1 MSPHPHLSPHLST
14 SLSTLLLPPSPT
26 DPLSACGPPILSLLP
41 THPSSLLRL
50 ARSQLYT
57 WPYAQVPPCW
67 RRLFVDA
74 SIIHAIH
81 LTQQELGL
89 RPPDEGAVLEDGAAV
104 PRRHGDGDGA
114 DWVQKIVNL
123 LDMAII
129 MAGAE
134 GRRDMIETLLGALQR
149 YLSDADGG
157 RQCKHRK
164 LSAGDA
170 MYNDSEGASRHKRR
184 RLSPSAA
191 PSPYTTTFPPSPHP
205 QQIPKIGHPISSVS
219 NLPLRDFEQHLAG
232 QMGPLKIRHALEHW
246 PALHERPWR
255 CPGYLLERTMGGRRL
270 VPVEVGRSYT
280 DEGWG
285 QRIVR
290 FGEFVE
296 EFLMPGVEIEGE
308 GEMGEGGVGEVD
320 KESDGEMANGH
331 EPENDGEELGQLAKG
346 GIGYL
351 AQHDLFSQI
360 PSLRNDISIP
370 DYCYSNPPPVS
381 KDIIKEPPSHLSEP
395 LLNAWF
401 GPAGT
406 VSPLHTDPYYNILCQ
421 VVGKKYVRL
430 YNPDQN
436 DKLYPRGKEGG
447 VDMSNTS
454 EVDAEGDE
462 TELDESFPLFRG
474 ARYVETI
481 LQEGECLYIPVG
493 WWHYVRSL
501 TVSFSVSFWWN

>member
-1 MSPHPHLSPHLST
+1 M
-14 SLSTLLLPPSPT
+14 
-26 DPLSACGPPILSLLP
+26 
-41 THPSSLLRL
+41 
-50 ARSQLYT
+50 
-57 WPYAQVPPCW
+57 
-67 RRLFVDA
+67 
-74 SIIHAIH
+74 
-81 LTQQELGL
+81 
-89 RPPDEGAVLEDGAAV
+89 
-104 PRRHGDGDGA
+104 
-114 DWVQKIVNL
+114 QKIVNL

-134 GRRDMIETLLGALQR
+134 GRRDMIETLLGSLQC
-149 YLSDADGG
+149 YLSDADEGSQAEC
-157 RQCKHRK
+157 RKHAIYDDP
-164 LSAGDA
+164 S
-170 MYNDSEGASRHKRR
+170 DSDGASRSKRR
-184 RLSPSAA
+184 RFSPSAP
-191 PSPYTTTFPPSPHP
+191 PSPYTTTFPPAPHLQKVP
-205 QQIPKIGHPISSVS
+205 TIHHPISSAS
-219 NLPLRDFEQHLAG
+219 NLPLQDFEQHLAAEK
-232 QMGPLKIRHALEHW
+232 GPLKIRHALEHW

-255 CPGYLLERTMGGRRL
+255 CPGYLLEKTMGGRRL

-290 FGEFVE
+290 FGEFME
-296 EFLMPGVEIEGE
+296 EFLMQGVEIEE
-308 GEMGEGGVGEVD
+308 EEDEGGGEVD
-320 KESDGEMANGH
+320 KGLEGGVANSQDGGKK
-331 EPENDGEELGQLAKG
+331 GEQVAKG

-351 AQHDLFSQI
+351 AQHDLFAQI

-370 DYCYSNPPPVS
+370 DYCYSNPPLVS
-381 KDIIKEPPSHLSEP
+381 QDIIKKPPPHLSEP

-430 YNPDQN
+430 YNPDQS
-436 DKLYPRGKEGG
+436 DRLYSRGDEGG

-454 EVDAEGDE
+454 KVDAEGDG
-462 TELDESFPLFRG
+462 TELDKRFPLFRG
-474 ARYVETI
+474 AGYVETI